1 LTEEDYSSYNFLLAR
16 MKAIN
21 KIKRKELEEKIE
33 EEQRKRK
40 IIENDYLVT

>member
-1 LTEEDYSSYNFLLAR
+1 